1 MMELVL
7 LYEETP
13 ESFLPLSVYHVRT
26 QQGGGHLQDRRRV
39 LTGTLDLGL
48 PIFQKM

>member
-13 ESFLPLSVYHVRT
+13 ESFLSLSVYHVRT
-26 QQGGGHLQDRRRV
+26 QQKGAHLQDRRKV
-39 LTGTLDLGL
+39 LSGTLDLGFL
-48 PIFQKM
+48 IFQKM